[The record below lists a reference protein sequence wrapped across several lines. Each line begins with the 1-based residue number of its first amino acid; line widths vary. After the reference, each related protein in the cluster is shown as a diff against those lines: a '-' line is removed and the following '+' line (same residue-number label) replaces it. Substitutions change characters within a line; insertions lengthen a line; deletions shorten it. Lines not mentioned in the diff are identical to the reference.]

1 MRDVFYSHEGE
12 PLAEQ
17 YPEMVRARWEAL
29 QKTVRDADRKTAA
42 SAKSY
47 PFPSRGGEVSPTSGK
62 TGGYKTPEERTNEL
76 WPMLNPGQS
85 E

>member
-1 MRDVFYSHEGE
+1 M
-12 PLAEQ
+12 
-17 YPEMVRARWEAL
+17 
-29 QKTVRDADRKTAA
+29 DRQAVKKAKA
-42 SAKSY
+42 S
-47 PFPSRGGEVSPTSGK
+47 PFPAKGGESSLTSGK